1 MQRYTT
7 RKVNKVTPWG
17 MCRGHLENNEH
28 ELATKRKAA
37 EKKYPLARNVS
48 ATSVRES
55 WNELVHMERSTP

>member
-1 MQRYTT
+1 
-7 RKVNKVTPWG
+7 